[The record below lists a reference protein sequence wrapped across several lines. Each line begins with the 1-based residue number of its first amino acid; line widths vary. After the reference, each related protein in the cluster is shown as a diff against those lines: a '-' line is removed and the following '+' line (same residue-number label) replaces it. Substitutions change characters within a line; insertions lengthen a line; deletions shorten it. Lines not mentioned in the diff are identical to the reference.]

1 MGSTLLGI
9 MNIGKQSITNNQ
21 IALNVVSNN
30 IANMNTENYTKQRVD
45 FAALPAYDCY
55 NWCSK
60 YSNLKIGHGAEIV
73 GISNKRSE
81 WVDNYFR
88 GQNTPSGYYNQIGT
102 MASNLENLLN
112 DELSDGGLQ
121 ARFSEFFK
129 ASEAL
134 TGDPTNTAYKIAFVN
149 AAQNISDMLN
159 NMSKTVNGYINQA
172 IGEFGNADSFN
183 NSMLVSKVDELNTK
197 LQQLADA
204 NQAIIQNSSGGSVA
218 SDLTDKQNAIL
229 DELSSMIP
237 LTTTTNPN
245 GTVNVYID
253 GQAVVKGGDVAL
265 DVKAVQTT
273 DPDNPI
279 QIQLVDDEGN
289 IKAEDVSSSFE
300 KSSIGAILD
309 MASPDAFGYKSVL
322 SELDKLANAFA
333 QEMNRIQT
341 QADANG
347 TPLYIGPDGTLV
359 ESTTPLFTTTDGS
372 TTFTAANI
380 KINSDIVKNP
390 SLVATARIDTT
401 QADYDNRA
409 VGNTGNMDLFNNLAK
424 GKLSALSATTPPGEG
439 VSITDFLAGLVSK
452 IGSEV
457 QSINNAKDAQDA
469 VTEQAIAE
477 RDVLYGV
484 DLDEELAD
492 LIRFQR
498 SYEASARVFNVANE
512 LMQLMVQLGK

>member
-1 MGSTLLGI
+1 MTSTLLGI

-60 YSNLKIGHGAEIV
+60 FSNLKIGHGAEIV

-81 WVDNYFR
+81 WTDNYFR
-88 GQNTPSGYYNQIGT
+88 SQNGPSGYYDQIGQ

-121 ARFSEFFK
+121 TRFSEFFK

-134 TGDPTNTAYKIAFVN
+134 SGDPTNTAYKIAFVN

-159 NMSKTVNGYINQA
+159 GMSATVNGYINQA

-204 NQAIIQNSSGGSVA
+204 NQAIIQNASGGSVS
-218 SDLTDKQNAIL
+218 SDLSDKQNAIL
-229 DELSSMIP
+229 DELSAMIP
-237 LTTTTNPN
+237 LTTTKNAN

-253 GQAVVKGGDVAL
+253 GNAVVKAGKVAL
-265 DVKAVQTT
+265 EVEAVQTA
-273 DPDNPI
+273 DANNPVK
-279 QIQLVDDEGN
+279 IQLIDENGNVKADDVTQTFG
-289 IKAEDVSSSFE
+289 

-309 MASPDAFGYKSVL
+309 MAGSDSFGYKSVL
-322 SELDKLANAFA
+322 GELDRLANAFG

-341 QADANG
+341 QDDANG
-347 TPLYIGPDGTLV
+347 SPLYIGPNGTLV
-359 ESTTPLFTTTDGS
+359 KSTTPIFTTADGS
-372 TTFTAANI
+372 TTFTASNI
-380 KINSDIVKNP
+380 KVNSTVVKDP
-390 SLVATARIDTT
+390 TLVATARIDTT
-401 QADYDNRA
+401 NADYDNKA
-409 VGNTGNMDLFNNLAK
+409 VGNAKNMELFNNLAK
-424 GKLSALSATTPPGEG
+424 GKFSALSATNPPGEG
-439 VSITDFLAGLVSK
+439 ISITDFLSGLVSK

-457 QSINNAKDAQDA
+457 QSINNAKEAQDA
-469 VTEQAIAE
+469 VTEQASSQ
-477 RDVLYGV
+477 RDILYGV

>member
-1 MGSTLLGI
+1 MASTLLGI

-45 FAALPAYDCY
+45 FASIEAYDCF

-81 WVDNYFR
+81 WADNYFR
-88 GQNTPSGYYNQIGT
+88 GQNAPSGYYDQIGQ

-121 ARFSEFFK
+121 TRFSEFFK

-134 TGDPTNTAYKIAFVN
+134 SGDPTNKAYKIAFVN

-159 NMSKTVNGYINQA
+159 NMSSTVTGYMNQA
-172 IGEFGNADSFN
+172 IGEFGNVDSFN
-183 NSMLVSKVDELNTK
+183 NSMLVSKVEELNTK

-204 NQAIIQNSSGGSVA
+204 NQAIIQNSSGGSVS
-218 SDLTDKQNAIL
+218 SDLSDKQNAIL
-229 DELSSMIP
+229 DELSAMIP
-237 LTTTTNPN
+237 LTTTTNAN

-253 GQAVVKGGDVAL
+253 GKAVVKGGDVAL
-265 DVKAVQTT
+265 DIKAVQTA
-273 DPDNPI
+273 DPANPI
-279 QIQLVDDEGN
+279 QVQLVDKEGN
-289 IKAEDVSSSFE
+289 VKAEDVSESFG
-300 KSSIGAILD
+300 KSTIGAILD
-309 MASPDAFGYKSVL
+309 MASSDSFGYQSVL
-322 SELDKLANAFA
+322 SELNKLADAFG

-347 TPLYIGPDGTLV
+347 TPLYIGPDGTLL
-359 ESTTPLFTTTDGS
+359 ESTTPLFKTTDGS

-380 KINSDIVKNP
+380 KINSDIIKDP

-401 QADYDNRA
+401 QADYDDRA

-424 GKLSALSATTPPGEG
+424 GKLSALSSTTPPGEG
-439 VSITDFLAGLVSK
+439 LSITDFLSGLVSK

-457 QSINNAKDAQDA
+457 QSINNAKEAQDA
-469 VTEQAIAE
+469 VTEQASSQ
-477 RDVLYGV
+477 RDILYGV

-492 LIRFQR
+492 LIRYQR

>member
-1 MGSTLLGI
+1 MASTLLGI

-60 YSNLKIGHGAEIV
+60 FSNLKIGHGAEIV

-81 WVDNYFR
+81 WTDNYFR
-88 GQNTPSGYYNQIGT
+88 GQNGPSGYYDQIGQ
-102 MASNLENLLN
+102 MANNLENLLN

-134 TGDPTNTAYKIAFVN
+134 SGDPTNTAYKIAFVN

-159 NMSKTVNGYINQA
+159 GMSSTVNGYMNQT

-204 NQAIIQNSSGGSVA
+204 NQAIIQNSSGGSVS
-218 SDLTDKQNAIL
+218 SDLSDKQNAIL
-229 DELSSMIP
+229 DELSAMIP
-237 LTTTTNPN
+237 LTTTKNAN

-253 GQAVVKGGDVAL
+253 GNAVVKGGKVDL
-265 DVKAVQTT
+265 EIKAIQTT
-273 DPDNPI
+273 DPDNPVKV
-279 QIQLVDDEGN
+279 QLIDENGNVKVDDVTQAFG
-289 IKAEDVSSSFE
+289 

-309 MASPDAFGYKSVL
+309 MASSDSFGYKSVL
-322 SELDKLANAFA
+322 GELDKLANAFA

-341 QADANG
+341 QDDANG
-347 TPLYIGPDGTLV
+347 SPLYIGPNGTLV
-359 ESTTPLFTTTDGS
+359 KSTTPIFTTTDGS
-372 TTFTAANI
+372 TTFTASNI
-380 KINSDIVKNP
+380 KINSELVKDP
-390 SLVATARIDTT
+390 TLVATARIDTT
-401 QADYDNRA
+401 KADYDNKA
-409 VGNTGNMDLFNNLAK
+409 VGNAKNMELFNNLAK
-424 GKLSALSATTPPGEG
+424 GKFSGLSATNPPGEG
-439 VSITDFLAGLVSK
+439 LSITDFLSGLVSK

-457 QSINNAKDAQDA
+457 QSINNAKEAQDA
-469 VTEQAIAE
+469 VTEQASSQ
-477 RDVLYGV
+477 RDILYGV

>member
-1 MGSTLLGI
+1 MASTLLGI

-45 FAALPAYDCY
+45 FASIEAYDCF

-81 WVDNYFR
+81 WADNYFR
-88 GQNTPSGYYNQIGT
+88 GQNAPSGYYDQIGQ

-121 ARFSEFFK
+121 TRFSEFFK

-134 TGDPTNTAYKIAFVN
+134 SGDPTNKAYKIAFVN

-159 NMSKTVNGYINQA
+159 NMSSTVTGYMNQA
-172 IGEFGNADSFN
+172 IGEFGNVDSFN
-183 NSMLVSKVDELNTK
+183 NSMLVSKVEELNTK

-204 NQAIIQNSSGGSVA
+204 NQAIIQNSSGGSVS
-218 SDLTDKQNAIL
+218 SDLSDKQNAIL
-229 DELSSMIP
+229 DELSAMIP
-237 LTTTTNPN
+237 LTTTTNAN

-253 GQAVVKGGDVAL
+253 GKAVVKGGDVAL
-265 DVKAVQTT
+265 DIKAVQTA
-273 DPDNPI
+273 DPANPI
-279 QIQLVDDEGN
+279 QVQLVDKEGN
-289 IKAEDVSSSFE
+289 VKAEDVSESFGE
-300 KSSIGAILD
+300 STIGAILD
-309 MASPDAFGYKSVL
+309 MASSDSFGYQSVL
-322 SELDKLANAFA
+322 SELNKLADAFG

-341 QADANG
+341 KDDANG
-347 TPLYIGPDGTLV
+347 SPLYIGPDGTLV
-359 ESTTPLFTTTDGS
+359 KSNTPLFTTTDGS

-380 KINSDIVKNP
+380 QINSAIVKDP
-390 SLVATARIDTT
+390 TLVATARIDTT
-401 QADYDNRA
+401 QADYDDRA
-409 VGNTGNMDLFNNLAK
+409 VGNTGNMDLFNKLAK
-424 GKLSALSATTPPGEG
+424 GKLSALSANPPGEG
-439 VSITDFLAGLVSK
+439 VSITDFLSGLVSK

-457 QSINNAKDAQDA
+457 QSINNAKEAQDA
-469 VTEQAIAE
+469 VTEQASSQ
-477 RDVLYGV
+477 RDILYGV

-492 LIRFQR
+492 LIRYQR

>member
-45 FAALPAYDCY
+45 FAALEAYDCY
-55 NWCSK
+55 NWCSR

-81 WVDNYFR
+81 WADNYFR
-88 GQNTPSGYYNQIGT
+88 GQNTPTGYYNQIGQ
-102 MASNLENLLN
+102 MANNIENLLN

-121 ARFSEFFK
+121 TRFSEFFK

-134 TGDPTNTAYKIAFVN
+134 SGDPTNKAYKIAFVN
-149 AAQNISDMLN
+149 AAQNVSDMLN
-159 NMSKTVNGYINQA
+159 NMSKTVTGYMNQA
-172 IGEFGNADSFN
+172 IGEFGNQDSFN
-183 NSMLVSKVDELNTK
+183 NSMLVSNIEELNTK

-204 NQAIIQNSSGGSVA
+204 NQAIIQNSSGGSVS
-218 SDLTDKQNAIL
+218 SDLNDKQNAIL

-253 GQAVVKGGDVAL
+253 GKAVVKGGDVAL
-265 DVKAVQTT
+265 EVKAVQTT
-273 DPDNPI
+273 NPNNPV
-279 QIQLVDDEGN
+279 QIQLVDDQGN
-289 IKAEDVSSSFE
+289 IKAEDISEAFD
-300 KSSIGAILD
+300 KSSIGAIID
-309 MASPDAFGYKSVL
+309 MASSDSFGYKSVL
-322 SELDKLANAFA
+322 NEIDKLANAFA
-333 QEMNRIQT
+333 QEMNKIQT
-341 QADANG
+341 QDNANG
-347 TPLYIGPDGTLV
+347 SPLYIGPDGTLV
-359 ESTTPLFTTTDGS
+359 KSTTPLFTTTDGS

-380 KINSDIVKNP
+380 QINSDVVKDP

-401 QADYDNRA
+401 KADYDKKA

-424 GKLSALSATTPPGEG
+424 GKLSLLSSTNPPGEG
-439 VSITDFLAGLVSK
+439 LSITDFLSGLVSK

-457 QSINNAKDAQDA
+457 QSINNAKEAQDA
-469 VTEQAIAE
+469 VTEQASSQ
-477 RDVLYGV
+477 RDILYGV